1 MKSIFDPVVDKILAL
16 VEGMLKDAR
25 EKEPSKPVV
34 VSGPRRFSDAVSSF
48 ELGLKQLF
56 RE

>member
-1 MKSIFDPVVDKILAL
+1 MKAIFDPVVNKILAL

-34 VSGPRRFSDAVSSF
+34 VRIPRGFSDSD
-48 ELGLKQLF
+48 
-56 RE
+56 